1 MVGVGLTASCMQ
13 IAKATKKSEKNEIFV
28 EAITS
33 TSVGVLGGAIVGIFL
48 VSNPIGWGAALVIAV
63 GSTAISYGA
72 GKLGRTMYDIYGNKI
87 DIVSGM
93 GVNKICK

>member
-1 MVGVGLTASCMQ
+1 MLAFFSFQTH
-13 IAKATKKSEKNEIFV
+13 F
-28 EAITS
+28 
-33 TSVGVLGGAIVGIFL
+33 
-48 VSNPIGWGAALVIAV
+48 GWGAALVIAV

-93 GVNKICK
+93 GVSNICK

>member
-1 MVGVGLTASCMQ
+1 M
-13 IAKATKKSEKNEIFV
+13 
-28 EAITS
+28 
-33 TSVGVLGGAIVGIFL
+33 
-48 VSNPIGWGAALVIAV
+48 IAV

-93 GVNKICK
+93 GVSNICK

>member
-1 MVGVGLTASCMQ
+1 MSEYEKNKFLDKLSKKYNLCQ
-13 IAKATKKSEKNEIFV
+13 NIIFYLLNIKSENKFKKNRRDLWYI
-28 EAITS
+28 
-33 TSVGVLGGAIVGIFL
+33 
-48 VSNPIGWGAALVIAV
+48 SNPIGWGAALVIAV

-93 GVNKICK
+93 GVSKICK